1 MTPTRG
7 LFKITWFFL
16 KWGLLVVLG
25 GTVFALAYSY
35 NRLDDAIR
43 SHAEALFA
51 KHYRDMAI
59 RIRSAQYQP
68 GEGISLHGLTIRPL
82 DVPPDEPPLLEVER
96 VDLPSSGTL
105 DELLTGRF
113 QADAVVLQ
121 HPRLRAIV
129 YPDGTW
135 SLSRLLPLP
144 KLGPKPIP
152 IRIDS
157 GSIEIV
163 DADRPRSSLTLRD
176 IDLRFDPKKDAT
188 TGRDLRQITGSCTGD
203 FANRITIEGN
213 IDPESFRGFI
223 GGSIEGLELSPESR
237 AALPSSW
244 AEKLAVLGTLRAQI
258 VCGFRISFDR
268 EATPGVRFD
277 VSGQIARGRIDDP
290 RLPHPLT
297 DIRGRFQCDNSQLRV
312 EDLSA
317 EGSRATVHI
326 RQLIVPRYDLQN
338 GFLLDASAR
347 NVTLHRQWLTLFPG
361 DLSQVWEKFRPEGV
375 INLDVHMNTLSETPQ
390 LSARLE
396 ALDTAFT
403 YYRFPYRLSHAAGIL
418 DLQGNRLAIDLQT
431 QATGGRPVRITGT
444 ILDPL
449 TGPYGSVTVVG
460 KNIVLDEQIVAAVP
474 SMTAQNV
481 VRSLHPQGTLDC
493 ILRITTQAPGQTPSK
508 YLEADLHRCSLRYDR
523 FPYPIGGIT
532 GKLVMQDDVWQF
544 LDLSGSNDTG
554 RITASGSLQ
563 QRTPGVWALDL
574 RVQGRGIP
582 LDAELRDAL
591 PGETTRQLWNDLRPQ
606 GAVDLD
612 AVVRYQTG
620 WPQAAVTFHAKP
632 VEKTV
637 SIEPVYFPY
646 RFDAIQGELEYRQGQ
661 VSMPKL
667 RAEHGDTVLE
677 ASAECRFTP
686 QGAWT
691 LTFDNL
697 WLDDFRIDR
706 SLLNALPE
714 RAATAFEQ
722 LQLKQPIN
730 VRGRFSLARGPDRN
744 TPCRYD
750 WDIEAA
756 LVQASLDCGVLFENV
771 NGTIRLIGGWGPEGL
786 LSDGLLR
793 LDSATYDGIQL
804 TQVRGPFRLLDD
816 RVLFGYEVD
825 PSVGPAG
832 KGRLAE
838 MPSHP
843 SPVQADA
850 LGGTLYAA
858 GQVLFSDPLRYALT
872 LSLEQADLGRT
883 VREAFRTPNRLKG
896 QLSVAVSLQGTGRGI
911 AGMSG
916 YGNFQLKNADI
927 YELPLMIA
935 LLKILSV
942 QEVDRTAFSEADA
955 KFRLAGSHIYLDELN
970 FRGDAISLLG
980 GGEVDREGN
989 VRLTF
994 RSMLGRNEV
1003 QIPIVREL
1011 FRGASEQ
1018 IVLVRVGGTL
1028 QNPLVRREA
1037 FPGVNQAL
1045 QMLQGGTTTTQRP
1058 RLGPPPRF

>member
-1 MTPTRG
+1 MISTRG
-7 LFKITWFFL
+7 LFKITWSFL
-16 KWGLLVVLG
+16 KWGLLAVLG
-25 GTVFALAYSY
+25 GIVVALAYSY
-35 NRLDDAIR
+35 NRLDDVIC
-43 SHAEALFA
+43 SHAELLFA
-51 KHYRDMAI
+51 AHYRDMEVS
-59 RIRSAQYQP
+59 IRSAQYQP
-68 GEGISLHGLTIRPL
+68 GEGISLHGLVIRPL
-82 DVPPDEPPLLEVER
+82 TASPDEPPILEVER

-113 QADAVVLQ
+113 QADAVVLE
-121 HPRLRAIV
+121 HPRLRAVV
-129 YPDGTW
+129 YPDETW
-135 SLSRLLPLP
+135 NLSKLLPLP
-144 KLGPKPIP
+144 KLGNKPIP
-152 IRIDS
+152 IRVEN
-157 GSIEIV
+157 GTVEIV
-163 DADRPRSSLTLRD
+163 DASRPRGSLTLRD
-176 IDLRFDPKKDAT
+176 IDLQFDPEQDASDHEI
-188 TGRDLRQITGSCTGD
+188 RRITGSCTGD
-203 FANRITIEGN
+203 FANRITIEGS
-213 IDPESFRGFI
+213 IDPKSWRGFV
-223 GGSIEGLELSPESR
+223 GGSIEGFELSPESR
-237 AALPSSW
+237 AALPSAW
-244 AEKLAVLGTLRAQI
+244 AAKLAMLGTLRAQI
-258 VCGFRISFDR
+258 VCGFRMSFDG
-268 EATPGVRFD
+268 EANPRVRFD

-297 DIRGRFQCDNSQLRV
+297 DIRARFQCDNSQLRV

-326 RQLIVPRYDLQN
+326 RQMVVPGYDLRN
-338 GFLLDASAR
+338 GFLIDASAR
-347 NVTLHRQWLTLFPG
+347 NVALHPQWLALFPG
-361 DLSQVWEKFRPEGV
+361 DLSQVWEKFRPEGLV
-375 INLDVHMNTLSETPQ
+375 NLDLHMNTLGETPE

-396 ALDTAFT
+396 SLDTAFT
-403 YYRFPYRLSHAAGIL
+403 YYRIPYRLSHASGTL
-418 DLQGNRLAIDLQT
+418 FLQGNRLVIDLHA
-431 QATGGRPVRITGT
+431 QAAGGRPVHITGT

-449 TGPYGSVTVVG
+449 TGPYGSLTVVG
-460 KNIVLDEQIVAAVP
+460 KNIVLDEQITAAIP
-474 SMTAQNV
+474 SPTAQSV
-481 VRSLHPQGTLDC
+481 VRSLHPQGSFDCTLR
-493 ILRITTQAPGQTPSK
+493 LTTSAPGQPPAK
-508 YLEADLHRCSLRYDR
+508 YLEVDLRRCSVRYDR

-532 GKLVMQDDVWQF
+532 GKLVMENDAWRF
-544 LDLSGSNDTG
+544 LNLSGSNDTG

-563 QRTPGVWALDL
+563 QQTSGVWVLDL
-574 RVQGRGIP
+574 RVQGQGLP

-591 PGETTRQLWNDLRPQ
+591 PGEPTRQLWNDLRPQ

-612 AVVRYQTG
+612 ALVRYQTG
-620 WPQAAVTFHAKP
+620 WPQALVTFRAKP

-646 RFDAIQGELEYRQGQ
+646 RFDAIQGELQYRQGQ

-677 ASAECRFTP
+677 ASAQCRFTP
-686 QGAWT
+686 AGDWE

-714 RAATAFEQ
+714 RAAAAFEQ

-730 VRGRFSLARGPDRN
+730 VRGRFSMARGTDRN
-744 TPCRYD
+744 VPCRYD

-756 LVQASLDCGVLFENV
+756 LVQATMDCGVLFENV

-786 LSDGLLR
+786 VSDGILS

-816 RVLFGYEVD
+816 RILFGYEVD

-832 KGRLAE
+832 NGRVPE

-843 SPVQADA
+843 SPVQATA

-872 LSLEQADLGRT
+872 LSLEQADLART
-883 VREAFRTPNRLKG
+883 VREAFRTPNQLKG

-1045 QMLQGGTTTTQRP
+1045 QMLQGSATTTQRP